1 MVKSMDRRR
10 RGGGEQTQMLALS
23 VWAAAVSLFDPGE
36 RCERRFLRKS
46 SSSCADLRRDPI
58 GERHFFGHV
67 ASRTRVDFTHAREVN
82 RWNPTRCSDKSGPQP
97 PMDKRDLPVD
107 QSTHEDVVAVAD
119 RSRHREDLMTL
130 RMRPPASSKR
140 LSSYDLSK

>member
-1 MVKSMDRRR
+1 
-10 RGGGEQTQMLALS
+10 
-23 VWAAAVSLFDPGE
+23 
-36 RCERRFLRKS
+36 
-46 SSSCADLRRDPI
+46 
-58 GERHFFGHV
+58 
-67 ASRTRVDFTHAREVN
+67 
-82 RWNPTRCSDKSGPQP
+82 
-97 PMDKRDLPVD
+97 MDKRDLPVD